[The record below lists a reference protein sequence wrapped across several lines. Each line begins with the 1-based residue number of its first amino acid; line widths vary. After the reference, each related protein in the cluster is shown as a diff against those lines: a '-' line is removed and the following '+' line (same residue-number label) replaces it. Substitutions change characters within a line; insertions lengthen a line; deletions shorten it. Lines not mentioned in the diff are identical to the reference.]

1 MFNKN
6 GIQAR
11 IKTNVSLSDSMANAI
26 KLWNEMYENK
36 APWNTEDVKSL
47 GLPAIIASEIA
58 MLATIEARCEITG
71 SVRGDYLNERFSE
84 LYGDLRTAAEYG
96 CKGGGLVFKPYITK
110 DRELKCEFIHS
121 DSFFPLDNELKSAVF
136 TETLTMDNTIYT
148 RFEIHSYE
156 GDMLRIRNEA
166 FRGESLSPVPL
177 SSVPEW
183 AELESEIFIRD
194 AKRPLFAYFK
204 VPFANNIDPA
214 SPLGVSVYSRA
225 SDLIKDADEQY
236 SRLLWEFEGGALA
249 VDVDETAFRG
259 NLDGKPLKLPRLE
272 KRLFRR
278 HGYDGGG
285 SDTFYSVF
293 SPALRDN
300 SYINGL
306 NSILRKIEDSCGLSH
321 GTFSDVQGE
330 AKSATEI
337 KIQKQRSYATVSD
350 IQKSLEKALREL
362 IDVYDIYCTLYGLAP
377 KGEYEVSF
385 KWDDSIII
393 DASQEQAIMLQE
405 VQANILNKTQYLM
418 KRYGVT
424 EEVAKEMLPET
435 TAMPGLFEG
444 F

>member
-71 SVRGDYLNERFSE
+71 SVRADYLNERFSE